1 MKRFL
6 VIILLLTLIFAAC
19 KKSGSTSG
27 GFDFLS
33 SDKKNEAAKI
43 IESANQ
49 DLKKVKEIYKANQNR
64 VDEELIPAMTAKDIV
79 KAKDIANDLVKNIND
94 GLEAADDAVKKIKE
108 AEAMDINDTY
118 KRYLELKR
126 EGMEKQIEAF
136 ELRRQVAQLL
146 SQSFGS
152 SDPNQINQAQAVFK
166 DKELQFHKLMEEGKD
181 FSEQANEVYKESL
194 RKK

>member
-6 VIILLLTLIFAAC
+6 VTILLLTLVFAAC
-19 KKSGSTSG
+19 RKSGSSG
-27 GFDFLS
+27 GFDLLS

-49 DLKKVKEIYKANQNR
+49 DLKEVKAIYKANQNR
-64 VDEELIPAMTAKDIV
+64 VDDELIPAMTAKDIV
-79 KAKDIANDLVKNIND
+79 KAKDIANDLVKNINN
-94 GLEAADDAVKKIKE
+94 GLESADDAVKKIKD
-108 AEAMDINDTY
+108 AESMDINDTY

-126 EGMEKQIEAF
+126 QALEKQIEAF

-146 SQSFGS
+146 SQSFGG

-166 DKELQFHKLMEEGKD
+166 EKELQFHKLMEEGKD
-181 FSEQANEVYKESL
+181 FSEQANDVYKESL

>member
-6 VIILLLTLIFAAC
+6 LIILLLTLVFAAC
-19 KKSGSTSG
+19 KKSGSSG
-27 GFDFLS
+27 GFDLLS

-146 SQSFGS
+146 SQSFGG

>member
-1 MKRFL
+1 MKKVL
-6 VIILLLTLIFAAC
+6 VTILLLTLVFAAC
-19 KKSGSTSG
+19 KKNGSSG
-27 GFDFLS
+27 GFDLLS

-64 VDEELIPAMTAKDIV
+64 VDEELIPAMKASDAA

-94 GLEAADDAVKKIKE
+94 GLEAADDAIKKIKE
-108 AEAMDINDTY
+108 AEGMDINDTY

-146 SQSFGS
+146 SQSFGG

-181 FSEQANEVYKESL
+181 YSEQANDVYKESL

>member
-1 MKRFL
+1 MKKVL
-6 VIILLLTLIFAAC
+6 VTILLLTLVFAAC
-19 KKSGSTSG
+19 KKNGSSG
-27 GFDFLS
+27 GFDLLS

-64 VDEELIPAMTAKDIV
+64 VDEELIPAMKASDAV

-94 GLEAADDAVKKIKE
+94 GLEAADDAIKKIKE
-108 AEAMDINDTY
+108 AESMDINDTY

-146 SQSFGS
+146 SQSFGG

-181 FSEQANEVYKESL
+181 YSEQANDVYKESL